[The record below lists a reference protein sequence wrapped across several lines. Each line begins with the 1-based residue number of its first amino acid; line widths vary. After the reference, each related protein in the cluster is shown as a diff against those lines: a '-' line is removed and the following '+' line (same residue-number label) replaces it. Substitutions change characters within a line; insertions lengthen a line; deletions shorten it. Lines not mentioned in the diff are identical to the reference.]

1 MNPVDERFEHRLLDR
16 FHYDDR
22 QDGDGYGP
30 DSPRVGDKGW
40 ITWEN
45 AFTEVSRPFEIVR
58 DEGQY
63 RTGLPVLLVGM
74 EDNYGRDWH
83 IREDDGSEYM
93 SLLEA
98 DLEGADLTL
107 MERGYGIACWLSGQ
121 GESKPIDL
129 VAPDGETGGR
139 RIRLPGRSRRMAD
152 TRFARRETARRRT
165 GRNHHGRAAPHRI
178 PVGGILSIET
188 SITYTTSDGQSFD
201 DRQEA
206 ETHEQWLTDEQER
219 READRQRGWI
229 GRRRYHRFEQ
239 PLAEA
244 ERKRDAANKE
254 ITRLKPLVAGEKN
267 IGKLVDIC
275 DDLFYFGREYLDSA
289 KKMEA
294 ISQGLEAFAVCRCAK
309 TAGTSTERRRHWQ
322 TYITRMARAI
332 CMCSLVWKPIGA
344 GTGAGTIGATHCNRH
359 GSVPARHA
367 SVSPE
372 R

>member
-40 ITWEN
+40 IIWQT
-45 AFTEVSRPFEIVR
+45 AFNELDRPFEIVR

-129 VAPDGETGGR
+129 VAPDGKPAGAVYAYQADPGEWRIHDLRDGKPLDGEPGETITDALR
-139 RIRLPGRSRRMAD
+139 RIGYRLEES
-152 TRFARRETARRRT
+152 
-165 GRNHHGRAAPHRI
+165 
-178 PVGGILSIET
+178 
-188 SITYTTSDGQSFD
+188 
-201 DRQEA
+201 
-206 ETHEQWLTDEQER
+206 
-219 READRQRGWI
+219 
-229 GRRRYHRFEQ
+229 
-239 PLAEA
+239 
-244 ERKRDAANKE
+244 
-254 ITRLKPLVAGEKN
+254 
-267 IGKLVDIC
+267 
-275 DDLFYFGREYLDSA
+275 
-289 KKMEA
+289 
-294 ISQGLEAFAVCRCAK
+294 
-309 TAGTSTERRRHWQ
+309 
-322 TYITRMARAI
+322 
-332 CMCSLVWKPIGA
+332 
-344 GTGAGTIGATHCNRH
+344 
-359 GSVPARHA
+359 
-367 SVSPE
+367 
-372 R
+372 